1 MLSKIYETDLID
13 ALRDQGALRCK
24 MVHRVENDKIL
35 SDYSLDKTIKER
47 TDMFIL
53 SIETKEYPY
62 KTGVFL

>member
-1 MLSKIYETDLID
+1 
-13 ALRDQGALRCK
+13 